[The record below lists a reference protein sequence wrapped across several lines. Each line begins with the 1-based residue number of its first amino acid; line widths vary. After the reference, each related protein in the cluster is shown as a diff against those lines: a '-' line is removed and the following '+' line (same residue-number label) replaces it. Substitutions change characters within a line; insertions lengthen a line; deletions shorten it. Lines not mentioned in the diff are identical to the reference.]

1 MVLEAKRNRLT
12 IPPGVPV
19 VSASQIQKAE
29 LCFRKWAFESIWG
42 MREPQGRGAA
52 HGDRVHAIHEGYLR
66 EGTAPDP
73 NESWQ
78 WDKTPPGQTAK
89 TFYPGR
95 VALSMMPAGIYP
107 APRTGEV
114 EYHFVFK
121 REPLI
126 WYQGLVD
133 WHAYDRASRFLRVI
147 DHKTS
152 VDPQKYGLVTEAPDP
167 EDDNPR
173 GQLRADTQGVIYA
186 QAMLDHYTML
196 ELDAPPEHVEIVWN
210 YGKADGAKKHAY
222 TAHAEFDNVNEIY
235 TRFEKGVHP
244 IARELHR
251 LKQLRAD
258 PLTLTPN
265 PNACRMY
272 NTLCPHFEQ
281 CDLSTTERLGALI
294 MGKSLLNDL
303 LAEAPGQPN
312 PGAVAAAAPPTPPAP
327 TAGDAV
333 NPPESA
339 GAQPTAPVIPIGAA
353 PAPAPTLPVAPAGPP
368 GPAAP
373 TPPIAPVAAAPPAPA
388 PAFTAPRPAPAPPA
402 LSSLA
407 IPRPT
412 APAGVWDLVAKEV
425 AQQIVASMKG

>member
-1 MVLEAKRNRLT
+1 MPKRNKLT
-12 IPPGVPV
+12 IPPGVTV

-52 HGDRVHAIHEGYLR
+52 FGDRVHVIHEGYLR

-73 NESWQ
+73 DESWQ
-78 WDKTPPGQTAK
+78 WDKTPPGQTVK

-114 EYHFVFK
+114 ELHFVFK
-121 REPLI
+121 REPSI

-133 WHAYDRASRFLRVI
+133 WHAYDRVTRRLRVI

-152 VDPQKYGLVTEAPDP
+152 VDPKKYGLTTEAPDP

-186 QAMLDHYTML
+186 QALLDHYTML
-196 ELDAPPEHVEIVWN
+196 ELDAPPERVELIWN

-222 TAHAEFDNVNEIY
+222 TAHAEFDDVNEIY
-235 TRFEKGVHP
+235 ARFEKDVHP
-244 IARELHR
+244 IAREMHR

-258 PLTLTPN
+258 PLTLTPS

-272 NTLCPHFEQ
+272 HQLCPHFDQ
-281 CDLSTTERLGALI
+281 CDLSTTERMGALI
-294 MGKSLLNDL
+294 MSNSLLNDL
-303 LAEAPGQPN
+303 LAGTENQGAAP
-312 PGAVAAAAPPTPPAP
+312 AAAPPKPPAP
-327 TAGDAV
+327 TAGDVV
-333 NPPESA
+333 NPPEAA
-339 GAQPTAPVIPIGAA
+339 GAQPTAPVIPIGGASAGPPGPVGSPSAPVLPKPAPIAASAA
-353 PAPAPTLPVAPAGPP
+353 PAPAGSSM
-368 GPAAP
+368 P
-373 TPPIAPVAAAPPAPA
+373 TPLPKAPVA
-388 PAFTAPRPAPAPPA
+388 F
-402 LSSLA
+402 
-407 IPRPT
+407 
-412 APAGVWDLVAKEV
+412 WDLVAEKV
-425 AQQIVASMKG
+425 ARQLVASMKS